1 MDRLLE
7 LARRAVWGAVLAE
20 GVPGLLGKADGT
32 LSYIDAQGTSHPDM
46 CWARIGGEG
55 TSNEMVVRCTTVQRI
70 ANMPVLIAS
79 RNGRPTVIRTDTERA
94 LVFTGGRPADLPVH
108 WHTHRLLGTD
118 PGYLEGQQV
127 LPLMARPTDPADLTV
142 TVEPGFYRYDGVE
155 HVLERTVSGSL
166 AAYVPGPNLQK
177 FVIVCLDRVAGEL
190 AIVEGT
196 SSASLSSLPPF
207 TVADVAA
214 IDVDDTYY
222 PLAAVRLYNG
232 QTQIKPLDIFLDCRL
247 WGGELWSTAGGT
259 ASLVASAIMVDADFN
274 IMIDADYNVMVES

>member
-1 MDRLLE
+1 
-7 LARRAVWGAVLAE
+7 
-20 GVPGLLGKADGT
+20 
-32 LSYIDAQGTSHPDM
+32 
-46 CWARIGGEG
+46 
-55 TSNEMVVRCTTVQRI
+55 
-70 ANMPVLIAS
+70 
-79 RNGRPTVIRTDTERA
+79 
-94 LVFTGGRPADLPVH
+94 
-108 WHTHRLLGTD
+108 
-118 PGYLEGQQV
+118 
-127 LPLMARPTDPADLTV
+127 
-142 TVEPGFYRYDGVE
+142 
-155 HVLERTVSGSL
+155 
-166 AAYVPGPNLQK
+166 LQK